1 MCTCVLH
8 SFYSVLLSR
17 TFASEAQ
24 QKTAHTFT
32 FTFRGLSV
40 LLSVCRA
47 ESERNPWVVLTSAL
61 LTRCQASEVKLDL
74 GQQVVTM
81 VRSLYNTKH
90 KLPAQVNIKHSLGN
104 HL

>member
-1 MCTCVLH
+1 M
-8 SFYSVLLSR
+8 SVP
-17 TFASEAQ
+17 AQ
-24 QKTAHTFT
+24 VYTHTFT
-32 FTFRGLSV
+32 LTWSV
-40 LLSVCRA
+40 LLSVSRA

-61 LTRCQASEVKLDL
+61 LTRCEASEVKLDL

-90 KLPAQVNIKHSLGN
+90 KLPLQVNITHSLDY